1 VRTSIMRFPLR
12 YQTQAKN
19 RAVMLV
25 GDGRET
31 NPTSEV
37 FACVESIEDV
47 VGKLV
52 CTDCQGYGTLP
63 NTQSHTC
70 HPRKCPLCKGAG
82 CHLVGL

>member
-1 VRTSIMRFPLR
+1 MRFPLR

-52 CTDCQGYGTLP
+52 CTDCQVSFG
-63 NTQSHTC
+63 
-70 HPRKCPLCKGAG
+70 R
-82 CHLVGL
+82 LVIVWLTKRT